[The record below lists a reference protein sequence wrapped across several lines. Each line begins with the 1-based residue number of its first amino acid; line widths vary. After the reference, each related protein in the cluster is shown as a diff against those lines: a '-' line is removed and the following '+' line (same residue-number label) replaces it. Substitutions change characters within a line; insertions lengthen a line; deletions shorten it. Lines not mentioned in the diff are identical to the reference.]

1 MHGQSAVRPRVN
13 LVAVPTPDAAPPIAK
28 QVPHIWP
35 RPTGDVDDPWA
46 WLGDRDD
53 PDSISYLEA
62 ENRQAHEWFAP
73 HAELT
78 ETLFEEIK
86 SRVQET
92 DVAVPVRKDGWWY
105 TARTHEG
112 LSYPIH
118 CRGTSRDTATEHVLL
133 DENVEAADS
142 EFFSLGLFE
151 ITPDHSMAAWSADI
165 DGSEMYTVRFRDLT
179 TGADSSDELTE
190 TSAWGGAA
198 WSADGTEFF
207 YMRPDDQMRPYQL
220 WRHTIGAPQG
230 NDVLVHE
237 EPDERFYLGVDLSR
251 SGEWIVVESS
261 SKTSSQAWL
270 IPAGQPAAAPRSVRD
285 REPDHEYGIDH
296 WGDRFVVLTNLEA
309 EDFRVMTAQLDA
321 PGDWSELVA
330 HLPGQRIIGVEPFA
344 GHLVVHEWANAQQ
357 RLRIVRRD
365 GSVEVI
371 DSGSEP
377 HELELEANPEWTATT
392 LRYMYQSFTTPASVY
407 EVDLGSGERTLL
419 KQTPVPNVDLTHYV
433 ATREW
438 ATAPDGVQV
447 PVDIVRH
454 RDTTPDGTA
463 PCVVYGYGSYESS
476 MAPWFSAARI
486 SLLDR
491 GWTWTLVHP
500 RGGGELGRRWYTD
513 GKLMNKRNTFTD
525 TIACVEHLTAAGWA
539 RADAV
544 IIRGAS
550 AGGLLVGAC
559 ITMRPEL
566 FNAVVAEVPFVDV
579 VNTMSDPTLPLTITE
594 WEEWGDPR
602 SEPAASYM
610 ASYSPYDNTASVAY
624 PAMYITA
631 GLNDPRVSYHE
642 PAKWCAK
649 LRAMRTNSRPLVMK
663 TEMGAGHGGPSGRYD
678 RWRDEALVSTFVL
691 AVTQAPH

>member
-1 MHGQSAVRPRVN
+1 M
-13 LVAVPTPDAAPPIAK
+13 PTPDAAAPIAK

-35 RPTGDVDDPWA
+35 RPAGDVDDPWA

-53 PDSISYLEA
+53 PDAISYLEA
-62 ENRQAHEWFAP
+62 ENRQADEWFAP

-78 ETLFEEIK
+78 ERLFEEIK

-112 LSYPIH
+112 LSYPVH

-179 TGADSSDELTE
+179 TGEDSSDELTE
-190 TSAWGGAA
+190 TSSWGGGA

-230 NDVLVHE
+230 NDVLVLE

-309 EDFRVMTAQLDA
+309 EDFRVMTARLDA

-330 HLPGQRIIGVEPFA
+330 HVPGQRIIGVEPFA
-344 GHLVVHEWANAQQ
+344 DHLVVHEWANAQQ
-357 RLRIVRRD
+357 RLRIVRSD

-377 HELELEANPEWTATT
+377 HELELEANPEWTAVT

-407 EVDLGSGERTLL
+407 EVDLGTSERTLL
-419 KQTPVPNVDLTHYV
+419 KQTPVPNIDLTHYV

-454 RDTTPDGTA
+454 RNTTPDGTA

-491 GWTWTLVHP
+491 GWTWALVHP

-539 RADAV
+539 RSDAV
-544 IIRGAS
+544 TIRGAS

-610 ASYSPYDNTASVAY
+610 ASYSPYDNTASAAY
-624 PAMYITA
+624 PAVYITA

-691 AVTQAPH
+691 AVTQAPR

>member
-1 MHGQSAVRPRVN
+1 M
-13 LVAVPTPDAAPPIAK
+13 PTPDAAPPIAK

-35 RPTGDVDDPWA
+35 RPAGDVDDPWA

-53 PDSISYLEA
+53 PDTISYLEA
-62 ENRQAHEWFAP
+62 ENRQADEWFAP
-73 HAELT
+73 HADLT

-92 DVAVPVRKDGWWY
+92 DVAVPVRKDRWWY

-112 LSYPIH
+112 LSYPVH
-118 CRGTSRDTATEHVLL
+118 CRGTSRDAATEHVLL
-133 DENVEAADS
+133 DENVEAANS

-165 DGSEMYTVRFRDLT
+165 NGSEMYTVRFRDLA

-190 TSAWGGAA
+190 TSSWGGAA

-220 WRHTIGAPQG
+220 WRHTISTPQDD
-230 NDVLVHE
+230 DVLVLE

-270 IPAGQPAAAPRSVRD
+270 IPAGQPTAAPRSVRD

-330 HLPGQRIIGVEPFA
+330 HVPGQRIIGVEPFA
-344 GHLVVHEWANAQQ
+344 DHLVVHEWANAQQ

-371 DSGSEP
+371 DSGNEP
-377 HELELEANPEWTATT
+377 HELELEANPEWTAAT

-407 EVDLGSGERTLL
+407 EIDLGTGERTLL

-491 GWTWTLVHP
+491 GWTWALVHP

-525 TIACVEHLTAAGWA
+525 TIACVEHLTATGWA

-610 ASYSPYDNTASVAY
+610 ASYSPYDNTASGAY
-624 PAMYITA
+624 PAVYITA

-691 AVTQAPH
+691 AVTQAPR